1 MKKFFMER
9 LEVNKVFALLRAFW
23 PKEQITRERMEAWA
37 LGLAPYRYED
47 VRDAV
52 LRYAREK
59 HFFPDL
65 CDICSRISKV
75 SDAEREAI
83 AAIMNEEV

>member
-1 MKKFFMER
+1 MER

-23 PKEQITRERMEAWA
+23 PKEPVTRERMEAWA

-47 VRDAV
+47 VREAI
-52 LRYAREK
+52 LAYAREK

-65 CDICSRISKV
+65 CDICSRVSKL
-75 SDAEREAI
+75 SDAERKALADI
-83 AAIMNEEV
+83 LGEEV